1 MKYLPV
7 LLAIALLGACS
18 NESAPGGG
26 SAITDE
32 MRIAYPEFA
41 TDFAKALTSG
51 DYDAAYDM
59 LSPEMKRKNSADS
72 LGYEFE
78 EMVKYG
84 GSPARVDGFIETL
97 DDWPDKATD
106 EVGWV
111 YVSVGGDDYAE
122 AVIVV
127 VSVHG
132 DGLAINSVEWGRP

>member
-1 MKYLPV
+1 MKYIPI
-7 LLAIALLGACS
+7 LLAIALLSACS
-18 NESAPGGG
+18 DDSAPAGA

-41 TDFAKALTSG
+41 TDFARELTKG
-51 DYDAAYDM
+51 DYDAAYGM
-59 LSPEMKRKNSADS
+59 LSPDMKRKNSADS

-78 EMVKYG
+78 EMVSYG

-97 DDWPDKATD
+97 DDWPDKAAD

-111 YVSVGGDDYAE
+111 YVSVSGDDYAE

-127 VSVHG
+127 VSAHANG
-132 DGLAINSVEWGRP
+132 MAISSVEWGRP